1 MLKQGLTVIF
11 FQLNTHHH
19 EGGVVFNLLVSLTA
33 SSLIQRGSVFEVVVP
48 HTEDVR
54 DNMSCVSVST
64 EQTSASLTLNNGTAT
79 IVVSPCN
86 FGDGAVVTAT
96 GLGRSVLGANNQSTA
111 PGQFVLELLV
121 GSRGVAVRGRSE
133 PTVTPDYK
141 GVARRETAKKI
152 RAEFFD
158 CTLLLGV
165 TLELPSSGTTGLHS
179 SLQGRGGGNPRSYVA
194 LVVWGVLEELLAKTS
209 IAGCRFRRLWSLISR
224 SRLCNRPHSNCHC
237 LFDRPKTDLFVDRL
251 KHKFS
256 GVGRRS
262 WLQQTDA
269 VRGNMNS
276 HSVDQVDVTRVHS
289 DDVD

>member
-1 MLKQGLTVIF
+1 
-11 FQLNTHHH
+11 
-19 EGGVVFNLLVSLTA
+19 
-33 SSLIQRGSVFEVVVP
+33 
-48 HTEDVR
+48 
-54 DNMSCVSVST
+54 MSCVSVST

-165 TLELPSSGTTGLHS
+165 TLEFPSSGTTGLHS
-179 SLQGRGGGNPRSYVA
+179 SLQGRGCGDPSSYVA
-194 LVVWGVLEELLAKTS
+194 LVVVNCLRGAAGQGVDDRLQIQALLELALSFSVVQPTTVK
-209 IAGCRFRRLWSLISR
+209 L
-224 SRLCNRPHSNCHC
+224 P
-237 LFDRPKTDLFVDRL
+237 LFVR
-251 KHKFS
+251 
-256 GVGRRS
+256 
-262 WLQQTDA
+262 QTE
-269 VRGNMNS
+269 
-276 HSVDQVDVTRVHS
+276 H
-289 DDVD
+289 